1 MKIEFDGYILLA
13 GLFVV
18 LCITLLGSWTW
29 LSLTVQQTQVTRIIE
44 KQPIY
49 YAQDII
55 IEINSTTDEQR
66 IRFNGV
72 EQK

>member
-1 MKIEFDGYILLA
+1 MKIEFDGRILLI